1 MTMADHDLPLRV
13 VADKLRLDARLAGT
27 IARTAAEVLRPDEA
41 EHGDLMCLMRELR
54 GRLELR
60 VAELSAAAAARA
72 PGGGR
77 RAPASGGSRRQ
88 G

>member
-1 MTMADHDLPLRV
+1 MADHNLPLRV
-13 VADKLRLDARLAGT
+13 IADKLRLDARLAET

-60 VAELSAAAAARA
+60 VAELSAAAAAARA
-72 PGGGR
+72 AGGR
-77 RAPASGGSRRQ
+77 RRAPSSG
-88 G
+88 